1 MGVESHCLWVF
12 GVEVFH
18 PHTQET
24 AETKVE
30 NIGGMTVMNAP
41 LLSIK
46 GILIFVLC
54 FSGCS
59 AMWEAMAFA
68 SYRPILLIG
77 ILLVQGYGEKCGFN
91 VF

>member
-1 MGVESHCLWVF
+1 MF

-24 AETKVE
+24 AETKAE
-30 NIGGMTVMNAP
+30 NIGGMTVINAP

-46 GILIFVLC
+46 GILTFVLC

-68 SYRPILLIG
+68 SIEQFYL
-77 ILLVQGYGEKCGFN
+77 
-91 VF
+91 